1 MISQNKLQFKHLA
14 DGHPPGQNTSLIMPQ
29 GTPWSFKHTT
39 EMDILKKLLEVYK
52 IKIAQEQM
60 VLAIEC

>member
-39 EMDILKKLLEVYK
+39 EMDILKIVRSL
-52 IKIAQEQM
+52 
-60 VLAIEC
+60 